1 MRLLSRRRNAL
12 STTRR
17 RVGEGLRGTDAAAL
31 LTFFLPLS
39 SWKALAEGLVNLY
52 LYHHP
57 ANKSYRVIGMNAQ
70 QQVVINS
77 SLFPECRYSHSN
89 NVFHTW
95 TDTQF
100 AYGIH
105 FAAEDLAKKFSADFA
120 SCVAALNKGEGGPA
134 ASAAP
139 PPPPESPSAPVAP
152 GSAAAGMSLAEQMAA
167 KKLKKAED
175 RPAEEERAAPPP
187 SSGGGGGGG
196 GNMMSELANA
206 LTRRSG
212 TGTLKSA
219 AKAKAPAAPAPES
232 PRDSPAP
239 PKPRDDG
246 PLAAA
251 PAPPVAV
258 AALHKAEGGTPV
270 GTPGAVR
277 KKTPGGAT
285 APAAG
290 GESA

>member
-1 MRLLSRRRNAL
+1 MEESGAF
-12 STTRR
+12 
-17 RVGEGLRGTDAAAL
+17 D
-31 LTFFLPLS
+31 TFFLVR

-57 ANKSYRVIGMNAQ
+57 GNKSYRVIGMNAQ

-120 SCVAALNKGEGGPA
+120 SCIAALNKADAGGAA

-139 PPPPESPSAPVAP
+139 PPPLPDSPSASAAP
-152 GSAAAGMSLAEQMAA
+152 GSAAGMSLAEQIAA

-175 RPAEEERAAPPP
+175 RPEEERPAPPP
-187 SSGGGGGGG
+187 SSGGGGGNLMG
-196 GNMMSELANA
+196 ELASA

-212 TGTLKSA
+212 TGTLKTGI
-219 AKAKAPAAPAPES
+219 KAKG
-232 PRDSPAP
+232 
-239 PKPRDDG
+239 KN
-246 PLAAA
+246 
-251 PAPPVAV
+251 
-258 AALHKAEGGTPV
+258 
-270 GTPGAVR
+270 
-277 KKTPGGAT
+277 
-285 APAAG
+285 
-290 GESA
+290 